1 MLYFFLALLVIA
13 IVLVFTNVYI
23 VPQASQYVLERL
35 GKYIGTATA
44 GIHVKMPF
52 IDRIVRRITVK
63 EQVLDSPPQPVIT
76 KDNVTLQ
83 VDAVLYFSIFD
94 AKLYCYGA
102 VDPMIALGN
111 LSATTLRNII
121 GEMTLDESLTSRDTI
136 NSKLTQILDA
146 ATDKWGIKVSR
157 VELKNIIPPDEIR
170 RAMEKEMKAERDK
183 RQTLLE
189 AEAHRQ
195 AVITRAEGD
204 KAAAILE
211 AEGERDARIAR
222 AEGEAK
228 AIKLA
233 KEAEAE
239 GLKSL
244 MSAGIDDRV
253 LALKRYESMVSLAD
267 GQAAKIIVPS
277 DMVNMATAGTMF
289 SEMTGLGNETK
300 QGSRKVKI
308 QKPDECCDNPV
319 I

>member
-1 MLYFFLALLVIA
+1 MGLFLSFVLILVIA
-13 IVLVFTNVYI
+13 LIVTNIYI
-23 VPQASQYVLERL
+23 VPQASQFVVERL

-44 GIHVKMPF
+44 GLHVKIPF
-52 IDRIVRRITVK
+52 IDRIVRRVTIK

-111 LSATTLRNII
+111 LAATTLRNIV
-121 GEMTLDESLTSRDTI
+121 GEMTLDESLTSRDII
-136 NSKLTQILDA
+136 NGKLTQILDD

-157 VELKNIIPPDEIR
+157 VELKNIMPPVEIKA
-170 RAMEKEMKAERDK
+170 AMEKEMKAERDK

-195 AVITRAEGD
+195 AVILRAEGD
-204 KAAAILE
+204 KRAAILE

-228 AIKLA
+228 AIILA
-233 KEAEAE
+233 KEAEAN
-239 GLKSL
+239 GLKAL
-244 MSAGIDDRV
+244 MDAKIDDRV
-253 LALKRYESMVSLAD
+253 LALKRYESMVSVAD

-277 DMVNMATAGTMF
+277 DMVNMATQGVMF
-289 SEMTGLGNETK
+289 SEMTGIGNETK
-300 QGSRKVKI
+300 AGVKKV
-308 QKPDECCDNPV
+308 QLPKPDDCCD
-319 I
+319 

>member
-1 MLYFFLALLVIA
+1 MFIFLLILLILAVL
-13 IVLVFTNVYI
+13 IVRNIYI
-23 VPQASQYVLERL
+23 VPQASQYVVERF
-35 GKYIGTATA
+35 GKYVGTSTA
-44 GIHVKMPF
+44 GLHVKVPF
-52 IDRIVRRITVK
+52 IDRIVRRITIK

-94 AKLYCYGA
+94 AKLYTYGA

-111 LSATTLRNII
+111 LSATTLRNIV
-121 GEMTLDESLTSRDTI
+121 GEMTLDESLTSRDNI
-136 NSKLTQILDA
+136 NSKLTQILDD
-146 ATDKWGIKVSR
+146 ATDKWGIRVSR

-195 AVITRAEGD
+195 AVILRAEGD
-204 KAAAILE
+204 KMAAILE

-228 AIKLA
+228 AIILA

-239 GLKSL
+239 GLKFL

-253 LALKRYESMVSLAD
+253 LALRRYESMVDVAN

-277 DMVNMATAGTMF
+277 DMVNMVTPNVIF
-289 SEMTGLGNETK
+289 SEIGLSKETEPGVPREK
-300 QGSRKVKI
+300 FV
-308 QKPDECCDNPV
+308 KPDECCDKPV
-319 I
+319 V